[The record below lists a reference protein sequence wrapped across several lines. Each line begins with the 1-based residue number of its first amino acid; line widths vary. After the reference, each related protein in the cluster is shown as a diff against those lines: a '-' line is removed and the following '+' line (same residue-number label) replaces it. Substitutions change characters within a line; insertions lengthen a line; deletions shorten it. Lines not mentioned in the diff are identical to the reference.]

1 MNRLI
6 SAVQNRDAG
15 ALARI
20 AETPVQKRVVNANA
34 EKLVDAL
41 FDNLIR
47 LFPAARNTI
56 LATPEDVAAMKRQW
70 ILAFVDGGI
79 TTVDQVRAGVKM
91 ARTQGNDFWPSC
103 SKFIAWCREADR
115 AALGL
120 PSDDDVMA
128 EFHRYAREHYQ
139 HSSPEEFNW
148 SHPVMYWVVL
158 DVRHLMHEHNY
169 TSNEVL
175 RSIQKHMRQWEKKI
189 RSGES
194 IPSPMKQI
202 ADKRRPPSAADSLDP
217 NGTADFRQKGA
228 AALAR
233 IRERVRAG
241 GRV

>member
-6 SAVQNRDAG
+6 SAVQNRDDG

-20 AETPVQKRVVNANA
+20 AENPVQKRVVNANA

-120 PSDDDVMA
+120 PSDDDVMT
-128 EFHRYAREHYQ
+128 EFQRHAREHYQ

-175 RSIQKHMRQWEKKI
+175 RSIHKHMRVWEKKI

-202 ADKRRPPSAADSLDP
+202 ADKRRPPSVADSLDP
-217 NGTADFRQKGA
+217 NGTAGYRQKGA
-228 AALAR
+228 EMLAR

-241 GRV
+241 GQA

>member
-6 SAVQNRDAG
+6 SAVQNCDAG

-20 AETPVQKRVVNANA
+20 AENPVQERVVNANA

-128 EFHRYAREHYQ
+128 EFQRYAREHYQ

-241 GRV
+241 GLS

>member
-175 RSIQKHMRQWEKKI
+175 RSIQKHMRIWEKKI

-241 GRV
+241 GLS

>member
-6 SAVQNRDAG
+6 SAVKNRDAG
-15 ALARI
+15 ALTRI
-20 AETPVQKRVVNANA
+20 AENPVQERVVNANA

-79 TTVDQVRAGVKM
+79 TTVEQVRAGVKM

-103 SKFIAWCREADR
+103 SKFIAWCREVDR

-120 PSDDDVMA
+120 PSDDDVMD
-128 EFHRYAREHYQ
+128 EFQRYARDYYQ
-139 HSSPEEFNW
+139 HTSPEEFNW

-169 TSNEVL
+169 TSNEVQ
-175 RSIQKHMRQWEKKI
+175 RSIQKHMRVWEKKI

-202 ADKRRPPSAADSLDP
+202 ADQRRPPSVADSLDP
-217 NGTADFRQKGA
+217 NGTAGYRQKGA
-228 AALAR
+228 EMLAR

-241 GRV
+241 GQA

>member
-70 ILAFVDGGI
+70 ILAFVDGDI

-128 EFHRYAREHYQ
+128 EFQRYAREHYQ

-241 GRV
+241 GLS

>member
-20 AETPVQKRVVNANA
+20 AENPVQERVVNANA

-115 AALGL
+115 VALGL

-128 EFHRYAREHYQ
+128 EFQRYAREHYQ

-241 GRV
+241 GLS

>member
-79 TTVDQVRAGVKM
+79 TTVEQVRAGVKM

-128 EFHRYAREHYQ
+128 EFQRYAREHYQ

-148 SHPVMYWVVL
+148 SHSVMYWVVL

-169 TSNEVL
+169 TSNEVQ
-175 RSIQKHMRQWEKKI
+175 RSIQKHMRVWEKKI

-217 NGTADFRQKGA
+217 NGTAGFRQKGA
-228 AALAR
+228 EMLAR

>member
-20 AETPVQKRVVNANA
+20 AENPVQERVVNANA

-103 SKFIAWCREADR
+103 SKFIAWCRETDR

-120 PSDDDVMA
+120 PSDDDVMD
-128 EFHRYAREHYQ
+128 EFQRYARDYYQ
-139 HSSPEEFNW
+139 HTSPEGFNW

-175 RSIQKHMRQWEKKI
+175 RSIQKHMRVWEKKI
-189 RSGES
+189 RSGEP

-202 ADKRRPPSAADSLDP
+202 ADKRRPPSVADSLDP
-217 NGTADFRQKGA
+217 NGTAGYRQKGA
-228 AALAR
+228 EMLAR

-241 GRV
+241 GQA

>member
-103 SKFIAWCREADR
+103 SKFIVWCREADR

>member
-1 MNRLI
+1 
-6 SAVQNRDAG
+6 
-15 ALARI
+15 
-20 AETPVQKRVVNANA
+20 
-34 EKLVDAL
+34 
-41 FDNLIR
+41 
-47 LFPAARNTI
+47 
-56 LATPEDVAAMKRQW
+56 
-70 ILAFVDGGI
+70 AFVDGGI

-103 SKFIAWCREADR
+103 AKFIAWCREADR

-120 PSDDDVMA
+120 PSDDDVMT
-128 EFHRYAREHYQ
+128 EFQRYAREHYQ

-175 RSIQKHMRQWEKKI
+175 RSIQKHMREWEKKI
-189 RSGES
+189 RSGHP

-202 ADKRRPPSAADSLDP
+202 ADKRRPPSAADSIDP

-233 IRERVRAG
+233 IRERARAG
-241 GRV
+241 GQV

>member
-128 EFHRYAREHYQ
+128 EFQRYAREHYQ

-148 SHPVMYWVVL
+148 SYPVMYWVVL

>member
-20 AETPVQKRVVNANA
+20 AENPVQERVVNANA

-120 PSDDDVMA
+120 PSDDDVMD
-128 EFHRYAREHYQ
+128 EFQRYARDYYQ
-139 HSSPEEFNW
+139 YTSPEEFNW

-175 RSIQKHMRQWEKKI
+175 RSIQKHMRVWEKKI

-202 ADKRRPPSAADSLDP
+202 ADKRRPPSAADILDP
-217 NGTADFRQKGA
+217 NGTAGYLRKGA
-228 AALAR
+228 EMLAR

-241 GRV
+241 GQA

>member
-20 AETPVQKRVVNANA
+20 AEAPVQKRVVNANA

-128 EFHRYAREHYQ
+128 EFQRYAREHYQ

-148 SHPVMYWVVL
+148 SYPVMYWVVL

>member
-6 SAVQNRDAG
+6 SAVRNRDAG

-20 AETPVQKRVVNANA
+20 AERPAQERVVNANA

-47 LFPAARNTI
+47 LFPAARHTI

-103 SKFIAWCREADR
+103 AKFITWCREADR
-115 AALGL
+115 AASGL

-128 EFHRYAREHYQ
+128 EFQRYARDRHQYPT
-139 HSSPEEFNW
+139 PEDFNW

-175 RSIQKHMRQWEKKI
+175 RSIQKHMREWEKKV
-189 RSGES
+189 RSGQS

-217 NGTADFRQKGA
+217 NGTAGYRQKGA
-228 AALAR
+228 EMLAR

-241 GRV
+241 GLS

>member
-6 SAVQNRDAG
+6 SAVRNRDAG

-20 AETPVQKRVVNANA
+20 AERPAQERVVNANA

-115 AALGL
+115 AASGL

-128 EFHRYAREHYQ
+128 EFQRYARDRHQYPT
-139 HSSPEEFNW
+139 PEDFNW

-175 RSIQKHMRQWEKKI
+175 RSIQKHMREWEKKV
-189 RSGES
+189 RSGQS

-241 GRV
+241 GLS

>member
-20 AETPVQKRVVNANA
+20 AEPPVQERVVNANA

-41 FDNLIR
+41 FENLIR

-91 ARTQGNDFWPSC
+91 ARTHGNDFWPSC
-103 SKFIAWCREADR
+103 AKFITWCHEADR

-128 EFHRYAREHYQ
+128 EFHRYARAHYQ
-139 HSSPEEFNW
+139 YTSPEEFNW

-158 DVRHLMHEHNY
+158 DVRRLMHEHNY

-175 RSIQKHMRQWEKKI
+175 RSIQKHMREWEKKI
-189 RSGES
+189 RNGYP

-202 ADKRRPPSAADSLDP
+202 ADKRRPPSAADCLDP
-217 NGTADFRQKGA
+217 TGTADFRQKGA

-233 IRERVRAG
+233 IRQRIRAG
-241 GRV
+241 GLA

>member
-103 SKFIAWCREADR
+103 SKFISWCREADR

-120 PSDDDVMA
+120 PSDDDVMT
-128 EFHRYAREHYQ
+128 EFQCYAREHYQ

-241 GRV
+241 GLS

>member
-103 SKFIAWCREADR
+103 SKFISWCREADR

-128 EFHRYAREHYQ
+128 EFQRYARDYYQ
-139 HSSPEEFNW
+139 HTSPEEFNW

-175 RSIQKHMRQWEKKI
+175 RSIQKHMRVWEKKI

>member
-20 AETPVQKRVVNANA
+20 AENPVQERVVNANA

-128 EFHRYAREHYQ
+128 EFQRYAREHYQ

-148 SHPVMYWVVL
+148 SYPVMYWVVL

>member
-20 AETPVQKRVVNANA
+20 AERPAKERVVNTNA

-41 FDNLIR
+41 FDNLLR
-47 LFPAARNTI
+47 LFPAARHTA

-70 ILAFVDGGI
+70 VLAFVDGGI
-79 TTVDQVRAGVKM
+79 TTVDQVRTGVKM
-91 ARTQGNDFWPSC
+91 ARIQGGDFWPSC
-103 SKFIAWCREADR
+103 SKFIKWCREADR

-128 EFHRYAREHYQ
+128 EFHRYARERYQ
-139 HSSPEEFNW
+139 YATPEEFNW
-148 SHPVMYWVVL
+148 SHPVMYWLVL
-158 DVRHLMHEHNY
+158 DVRRLMYERNY

-175 RSIQKHMRQWEKKI
+175 RSIQKHMREWEKKI

-194 IPSPMKQI
+194 VPFPKKQI
-202 ADKRRPPSAADSLDP
+202 ADKRRPPSVADSIDP

-233 IRERVRAG
+233 IRERARAG
-241 GRV
+241 GQV